1 MPPLLGSQLIGSKP
15 SRKGDSA
22 FRAVNPETGKDIH
35 PEFMSATEEE
45 VNQAVDKAVSISRK
59 FQLKS
64 GKSRAAFLRR
74 IAEEIELLGE
84 ELIER
89 AVQETGLPSARIAG
103 ERARTCGQLRMFADV
118 AEEGSWVDARIEL
131 ELPDRQP
138 VPRPDLRRM
147 LFPLGPIA
155 VFGASNFPLAFSVAG
170 GDTASA
176 FAAGCP
182 VIAKAHP
189 SHPGTSELVGRA
201 IVKAAVGEGMPDG
214 VFSLLQ
220 GGKEVGAW
228 LAKADGIEAIGF
240 TGSLAAG
247 RALSDLASKR
257 LKPIPVFAEM
267 GSVNP
272 VFVLPGAMA
281 KECEEIATGF
291 ANSLLMGVG
300 QFCTNP
306 GLLIGVMGDDFD
318 QLVKSVAQK
327 VKGSAP
333 GVMLN
338 QGIAES
344 YGKGVA
350 DRSKL
355 SNIQIEASAEAMRGC
370 IGSGVVFSTSGAEFL
385 VDQSLQAELF
395 GPATLVVKCND
406 LDQLVQVVDALEGQL
421 TGTIFHGGEDS
432 NYVETL
438 APKLAKKVGR
448 IIFNGYP
455 TGVEVGSAMQHG
467 GPYPATT
474 DSRFTSVGTAA
485 ILRWARPITWQ
496 NAPEELLPPELQNDN
511 PHGIWRQTNGVLGKD

>member
-1 MPPLLGSQLIGSKP
+1 MGSQLIGSKP
-15 SRKGDSA
+15 SRQGTSA
-22 FRAVNPETGKDIH
+22 FWAVNPETGKEIH
-35 PEFMSATEEE
+35 PEFISATETE
-45 VNQAVDKAVSISRK
+45 VNQAVEKAVVVAQK
-59 FQLKS
+59 FQAKS

-74 IAEEIELLGE
+74 IADEIEALGD
-84 ELIER
+84 ELIDR
-89 AVQETGLPSARIAG
+89 TVQETGLPAARITG
-103 ERARTCGQLRMFADV
+103 ERGRTCGQLRMFAEV
-118 AEEGSWVDARIEL
+118 AEEGSWVDARIDPEL
-131 ELPDRQP
+131 ADRLPL
-138 VPRPDLRRM
+138 PRPDLRRM
-147 LFPLGPIA
+147 LFPLGPVA

-176 FAAGCP
+176 LAAGCP

-189 SHPGTSELVGRA
+189 SHPGTSELVARA
-201 IVKAAVGEGMPDG
+201 IIKAAVGEGMPDG
-214 VFSLLQ
+214 VFSLVQ
-220 GGKEVGAW
+220 GGKDVGTW
-228 LAKADGIEAIGF
+228 LAKSDGVEAIGF
-240 TGSLAAG
+240 TGSLVAG
-247 RALSDLASKR
+247 RALTDLASKR

-281 KECEEIATGF
+281 KDCEGVASGF
-291 ANSLLMGVG
+291 ANSLLLGVG

-318 QLVKSVAQK
+318 QLVKDISEK
-327 VKGSAP
+327 VKGSPP

-338 QGIAES
+338 QGIAENF
-344 YGKGVA
+344 GKGVS
-350 DRSKL
+350 DRAKL
-355 SNIQIEASAEAMRGC
+355 SNVSIEASAEAMRGC

-395 GPATLVVKCND
+395 GPATLVVKCLD
-406 LDQLVQVVDALEGQL
+406 VDQLIQVVDSLEGQL
-421 TGTIFHGGEDS
+421 TGTIFYEEEDS
-432 NYVETL
+432 NFVGII

-496 NAPEELLPPELQNDN
+496 NAPAELLPPELQDGN
-511 PHGIWRQTNGVLGKD
+511 PVGIWRQMNGVVGKD